1 MVLDRR
7 ARNDESWK
15 QKKLRTPDYL
25 PARRNG
31 AMTVPVV
38 APAVFGSWPTN
49 ERARPSIRT
58 HDSGRETT
66 GATVRRCTPPTRRP
80 GAHVRH
86 RRHVNYYSTVLG
98 VFDERPRRPEAVLCA
113 YV

>member
-25 PARRNG
+25 PARRNC

-66 GATVRRCTPPTRRP
+66 HDWRNSPPLHATHTPTWRSCMTPSTRELLQYGIGR
-80 GAHVRH
+80 
-86 RRHVNYYSTVLG
+86 L
-98 VFDERPRRPEAVLCA
+98 
-113 YV
+113 